1 MEYQVPEKRSVA
13 EQFMFTT
20 VRIDTSY
27 SDGDIGSGTGF
38 IYHVL
43 IDKVPYHFV
52 VTNKHVVEEVN
63 VGTFTFLEGKSTYP
77 ELGSQIP
84 LEIKDFE
91 NIWYFSAEE
100 DLAITPLAPLQSM
113 AQELFGKQISH
124 YSVPESHIPSDKDV
138 SGFNAI
144 EDVIFIGYPN
154 GVWDEANCIP
164 VIRKGITSSPIYID
178 FENER
183 RFLIDASVFGG
194 SSGSPVFI
202 YKNGVVTVGRSVE
215 TREVAFFVG
224 VVSEVFYKTEY
235 ASLSSAPIPVKHK
248 QKQTVEMQE
257 MIDLGIV
264 IKSSEVQKLV
274 KEVILNNKII

>member
-1 MEYQVPEKRSVA
+1 MEYHLPEKRSLA

-27 SDGDIGSGTGF
+27 SDGDVGSGTGF

-52 VTNKHVVEEVN
+52 VTNRHVVEGVD
-63 VGTFTFLEGKSTYP
+63 VGTFTFLEGKPTYP

-91 NIWYFSAEE
+91 SIWHFSAEE

-113 AQELFGKQISH
+113 AQGQFGKQISH
-124 YSVPESHIPSDKDV
+124 YSVPESHIPGVKDV
-138 SGFNAI
+138 SQFNAI

-154 GVWDEANCIP
+154 GVWDEANSIP

-178 FENER
+178 FDNKR

-202 YKNGVVTVGRSVE
+202 YKNGVVTIGSSFE
-215 TREVAFFVG
+215 MKEVAFFVG

-257 MIDLGIV
+257 MIDLGVV

-274 KEVILNNKII
+274 KEVILNNK

>member
-1 MEYQVPEKRSVA
+1 MENYLPAKRSVA
-13 EQFMFTT
+13 EQLVFTT
-20 VRIDTSY
+20 VRIDTTY

-43 IDKVPYHFV
+43 IDNVPYEFV
-52 VTNKHVVEEVN
+52 VTNRHVVEGVN
-63 VGTFTFLEGKSTYP
+63 VGTFTFLEGKPAHP

-91 NIWYFSAEE
+91 NIWHFSAEA

-124 YSVPESHIPSDKDV
+124 YSVAETLIPSVKEI
-138 SGFNAI
+138 SEFNAI
-144 EDVIFIGYPN
+144 EDVVFVGYPD
-154 GVWDEANCIP
+154 GIWDEANCIP

-178 FENER
+178 FGNER
-183 RFLIDASVFGG
+183 SFLIDASVFGG

-202 YKNGVVTVGRSVE
+202 YKNGVVPVGNSVE
-215 TREVAFFVG
+215 MRETAFFVG

-235 ASLSSAPIPVKHK
+235 ASLSSVPIPVRKK
-248 QKQTVEMQE
+248 QSVEMQE